1 MENIEKM
8 TVGEIVAED
17 YRASQVF
24 RSVGLDFCCGGG
36 KTLEEACQSKKID
49 FDNVKTEI
57 LLLKRTVSDEQNYND
72 WELDFLVDYIIQN
85 HHSFVRRMLPEVDF
99 YAEKVANRHGQSHPE
114 LFEILKVVRQL
125 GPELLGHLEKEENE
139 TFPSIKALVKNLKK
153 NKSESPMFDVL
164 EEEHEKAGEL
174 MAIIEELSN
183 GFTPPEGA
191 CASYHLLFKN
201 LEAFKLDLHKH
212 VHLENNILFPKV
224 LALEKSVNI

>member
-24 RSVGLDFCCGGG
+24 RSLGLDFCCGGG
-36 KTLEEACQSKKID
+36 KTLEEACRSKKID
-49 FDNVKTEI
+49 LDKVKTEI
-57 LLLKRTVSDEQNYND
+57 SLLKRTVSDEQNYND

-125 GPELLGHLEKEENE
+125 GPELLEHLKKEEHE
-139 TFPSIKALVKNLKK
+139 TFPSIKALVKNPGKD
-153 NKSESPMFDVL
+153 KSEKPMIDVL

-183 GFTPPEGA
+183 GFTPPAGA

-201 LEAFKLDLHKH
+201 LEAFKSDLHKH
-212 VHLENNILFPKV
+212 VHLENNILFPKA
-224 LALEKSVNI
+224 LALEKRVN